1 MTWAIQTSA
10 LAKRF
15 PKSRGWRGAFSHR
28 ELAPPAVDGVD
39 LSVREGELFGLVGPN
54 GAGKTTLIK
63 MLATL
68 VLPTSGTAWVNGF
81 ELSDEINV
89 KRSMGLVTS
98 DERSFYWRLTGRQNL
113 DFFASLNAL
122 PASSIPN
129 RVTDVLDS
137 VGLQNMADKPFQI
150 YSTGMRQRLSIA
162 RALLAAPRILFLDE
176 PTTGLDPAA
185 TRQLHALIRD
195 QLTREQGMTVFMSS
209 HRLDEVE
216 RLCDRVAV
224 MSAGRVRACGS
235 VADLRSVVAPRE
247 RYQLQVRGWSPEIQ
261 TEIEDRVP
269 GVVVDSIDGQEN
281 LLEFSV
287 SADGDALNR
296 VIDTVRGHG
305 GSIQSLSRE
314 RASLDEIFDQ
324 ITTADERGDWLRD
337 EKASVEVSL
346 PAGYAEAASFCT
358 VGTFPELWRVARAFL
373 KRDLRSEMSYR
384 VSFFLQFFSV
394 FFSVAMFYFVAQL
407 LGEAA
412 TPYLEQ
418 YGGDYF
424 SFVLIG
430 IAFAGYFGVGLSGFS
445 NSLRKAQTTGT
456 LEAMLSTPTRLSAII
471 LSSSQWS
478 YLITTLR
485 VLVYLLVGTVFLG
498 VDIGQGNYLAALL
511 ILILTVVS
519 FSSLGIAAASFI
531 MVLKRGDPVAWIFG
545 TLSSLLG
552 GVYYPLAVMP
562 EWMQALSHL
571 LPVTYALRAMRLALL
586 QGASFSELMPDIL
599 ALGAFC
605 VILLP
610 VSLLAFGYA
619 VKWARR
625 DGSLTQY

>member
-1 MTWAIQTSA
+1 MIWAIQTSA
-10 LAKRF
+10 LTKCF
-15 PKSRGWRGAFSHR
+15 PKSRNWRGLLLR
-28 ELAPPAVDGVD
+28 QELALPAVDGVD
-39 LSVREGELFGLVGPN
+39 LSVRDGELFGLVGPN

-68 VLPTSGTAWVNGF
+68 VLSTSGTARVNGF
-81 ELSDEINV
+81 ELSDEINI
-89 KRSMGLVTS
+89 KRSIGLVTS

-113 DFFASLNAL
+113 EFFAALNA
-122 PASSIPN
+122 IPPN
-129 RVTDVLDS
+129 EVHSRVTNVLGL
-137 VGLQNMADKPFQI
+137 VGLQNMAGKRFQI

-176 PTTGLDPAA
+176 PTKGLDPAA
-185 TRQLHALIRD
+185 TRQLHELIRG

-235 VADLRSVVAPRE
+235 MADLRGIVAPRE
-247 RYQLQVRGWSPEIQ
+247 RYQLQVRGWSLEIQ
-261 TEIEDRVP
+261 TEIERLVP
-269 GVVVDSIDGQEN
+269 GVVVDSIDEHES
-281 LLEFSV
+281 LLEFNI
-287 SADGDALNR
+287 SADGDTLNR
-296 VIDTVRGHG
+296 VIDTVRGRG

-314 RASLDEIFDQ
+314 RASLDDIFDQ
-324 ITTADERGDWLRD
+324 ITSDDEHDNWLRD
-337 EKASVEVSL
+337 AKEAVEVSL
-346 PAGYAEAASFCT
+346 PAVNSEAADRHTTST
-358 VGTFPELWRVARAFL
+358 LSELWRVARAFL

-384 VSFFLQFFSV
+384 FSFFLQFFNV
-394 FFSVAMFYFVAQL
+394 IFSVAVFYFVAQL
-407 LGEAA
+407 LGESA
-412 TPYLEQ
+412 TPYLEP

-430 IAFAGYFGVGLSGFS
+430 IAFAGYFGVGLSSFS
-445 NSLRKAQTTGT
+445 NSLRTAQTTGT

-478 YLITTLR
+478 YLMTTLR
-485 VLVYLLVGTVFLG
+485 VIVYLLVGTVFLG
-498 VDIGQGNYLAALL
+498 VDIGQGNYWAALL
-511 ILILTVVS
+511 ILVLTVVS
-519 FSSLGIAAASFI
+519 FSSLGIMAASFI
-531 MVLKRGDPVAWIFG
+531 MVLKRGDPVTWIFG

-562 EWMQALSHL
+562 QWMQAISNL
-571 LPVTYALRAMRLALL
+571 LPITYALRAMRLALL

-610 VSLLAFGYA
+610 ASLLAFGYA

-625 DGSLTQY
+625 DGSLTHY

>member
-1 MTWAIQTSA
+1 
-10 LAKRF
+10 
-15 PKSRGWRGAFSHR
+15 
-28 ELAPPAVDGVD
+28 
-39 LSVREGELFGLVGPN
+39 
-54 GAGKTTLIK
+54 
-63 MLATL
+63 
-68 VLPTSGTAWVNGF
+68 
-81 ELSDEINV
+81 
-89 KRSMGLVTS
+89 
-98 DERSFYWRLTGRQNL
+98 
-113 DFFASLNAL
+113 
-122 PASSIPN
+122 
-129 RVTDVLDS
+129 
-137 VGLQNMADKPFQI
+137 
-150 YSTGMRQRLSIA
+150 
-162 RALLAAPRILFLDE
+162 
-176 PTTGLDPAA
+176 
-185 TRQLHALIRD
+185 
-195 QLTREQGMTVFMSS
+195 
-209 HRLDEVE
+209 LDEVE

-235 VADLRSVVAPRE
+235 MADLRGVVAPRE

-269 GVVVDSIDGQEN
+269 DLAVDSLGEQES

-287 SADGDALNR
+287 YAGDDLNQI
-296 VIDTVRGHG
+296 IDVLRGHG

-314 RASLDEIFDQ
+314 RASLDDIFDQ
-324 ITTADERGDWLRD
+324 ITTGVEHDNWLRD
-337 EKASVEVSL
+337 ESETTGVSL
-346 PAGYAEAASFCT
+346 PETYSEAASFYIT
-358 VGTFPELWRVARAFL
+358 GTLSELWRVARAFL

-384 VSFFLQFFSV
+384 FSFFLQFFNV
-394 FFSVAMFYFVAQL
+394 FFSVAVFYFVAQL

-412 TPYLEQ
+412 TPYLEP

-430 IAFAGYFGVGLSGFS
+430 IAFAGYFGVGLSSFS
-445 NSLRKAQTTGT
+445 NSLRTAQTTGT
-456 LEAMLSTPTRLSAII
+456 LEAMLCTPTRLSAII

-478 YLITTLR
+478 YLMTTLR
-485 VLVYLLVGTVFLG
+485 VIVYLLIGTVFLG
-498 VDIGQGNYLAALL
+498 VDIGQGNYLAAVL
-511 ILILTVVS
+511 ILVLTVIS
-519 FSSLGIAAASFI
+519 FSSLGIIAASFI

-625 DGSLTQY
+625 DGSLTHY